1 LPWANNGI
9 VEPCEVYEHPYV
21 FLGWAVKP
29 ALFQAI
35 ADFEVFEASLLARF
49 NLIATAAD
57 PEASVEAVD
66 EDWEFQLS
74 GSGGA
79 LVSFGL
85 AYRLREGIERF
96 FITDINNPAASADA
110 QSSIPIMWD
119 EISGH
124 EALHFNHVP
133 GGCNVPYLDGHVEF
147 VGYQADGLG
156 EFNQGNEFPV
166 NGGGM
171 MVHHTNHGFE

>member
-1 LPWANNGI
+1 MPWANNGI

-96 FITDINNPAASADA
+96 FITDINNPAAGAKA
-110 QSSIPIMWD
+110 QSSIPVMFDNWT
-119 EISGH
+119 
-124 EALHFNHVP
+124 LHTQ
-133 GGCNVPYLDGHVEF
+133 YDR
-147 VGYQADGLG
+147 
-156 EFNQGNEFPV
+156 
-166 NGGGM
+166 NGQPAT
-171 MVHHTNHGFE
+171 VSY